1 MENITKIFLS
11 INSFVWGPVMLAVLV
26 GTGLFLSVG
35 TRMVQYRKMGK
46 VLASLKG
53 KGEGCVAISPF
64 QSLMLALSGII
75 GTGNIVGVA
84 TAIASGGPGAIFW
97 MWVTAIF
104 GGATQFGETVLSLK
118 YRITNAR
125 GERSGGPMYY
135 CSRGMEEKYG
145 GNYKWLGILFAL
157 FGAVATFGTGNLVQA
172 NSIADSLK
180 SLFHIN
186 VYVCGIVLA
195 AVVGLVIIGGIKRLG
210 NVAAFLVPFMAV
222 FYVIASLTIL
232 LVNWDRLAGVFQL
245 IFACAFDGRAVQG
258 GLLGSV
264 IRYGVARSM
273 FTNEAG
279 LGTTPIV
286 HAASNAKDP
295 VKQGLIASLNCFFCT
310 IVVCTM
316 TALVLLLSG
325 FIGFDGAGGML
336 SVKDG
341 LSGVLLTTEA
351 FDKLIKGGRYIVVLA
366 ITLSAFSTILAWYYY
381 GSKCFEYLIG
391 SSRFTLFYQIF
402 WAIMSFF
409 GAVIPLN
416 FVWNVCDTFNVLMA
430 IPNLIAI
437 LGLSSVIFAVL
448 RNYEKKQGR
457 RCGQLRQ
464 KLA

>member
-1 MENITKIFLS
+1 MENITNVVLS
-11 INSFVWGPVMLAVLV
+11 INGFVWGPVMLAVLV

-35 TRMVQYRKMGK
+35 TRMVQYRKMGRA
-46 VLASLKG
+46 LASLKDE
-53 KGEGCVAISPF
+53 GEDAGDISPF

-84 TAIASGGPGAIFW
+84 TAIASGGPGAVFW

-104 GGATQFGETVLSLK
+104 GGATKFGEAVLSLK
-118 YRITNAR
+118 YRVTNAR

-145 GNYKWLGILFAL
+145 GNWKWLGVLFAL
-157 FGAVATFGTGNLVQA
+157 FGAIAAFGTGNLAQA
-172 NSIADSLK
+172 NSIAGSLK

-222 FYVIASLTIL
+222 FYVIASLIIL
-232 LVNWDRLAGVFQL
+232 LVNLDRLAGVFQM

-264 IRYGVARSM
+264 IRYGVARGV

-295 VKQGLIASLNCFFCT
+295 VKQGLIASLDCFFCT

-316 TALVLLLSG
+316 TALVILLSG
-325 FIGFDGAGGML
+325 FIDFDGAGDML
-336 SVKDG
+336 RVKEG
-341 LSGVLLTTEA
+341 LSGGALTSEA
-351 FDKLIKGGRYIVVLA
+351 FGMLIKGGRYIVVLA
-366 ITLSAFSTILAWYYY
+366 IAPFAFSTIITWYYY

-402 WAIMSFF
+402 WAIMSFV
-409 GAVIPLN
+409 GAVVPLN
-416 FVWNVCDTFNVLMA
+416 FVWNVCDTFNALMA
-430 IPNLIAI
+430 IPNLIAL

-448 RNYEKKQGR
+448 RNYEKEQGR
-457 RCGQLRQ
+457 CGRLRQ